1 MKLNI
6 KNVLRI
12 NNSIE
17 NTVYYRGFP
26 IKLMQFHN
34 LPQQFE
40 IIINS
45 LIITSSFL
53 YYINSYKNKTDMVW
67 INISL
72 LSGLLGREELRLD
85 LPSIS
90 ISIINLEILR
100 RTSLYDEFSLFSS
113 FYYQEVHRQME
124 EKIKYNKI
132 INSTNSIQYDK
143 LDQLFNNCDL
153 INSGLKIDRFFI
165 KLSNKNE
172 GFNNKEQLSIF

>member
-40 IIINS
+40 IIINN

-53 YYINSYKNKTDMVW
+53 YYINSYKNKTDV
-67 INISL
+67 
-72 LSGLLGREELRLD
+72 
-85 LPSIS
+85 
-90 ISIINLEILR
+90 
-100 RTSLYDEFSLFSS
+100 
-113 FYYQEVHRQME
+113 V
-124 EKIKYNKI
+124 
-132 INSTNSIQYDK
+132 
-143 LDQLFNNCDL
+143 
-153 INSGLKIDRFFI
+153 
-165 KLSNKNE
+165 
-172 GFNNKEQLSIF
+172 